1 MIKDKSDLNFFA
13 AQIYVQHL
21 MIESGIIPYSKYT
34 SIFFDLNLNTNE
46 TDIFQLMNQLSKEEQ
61 RIAKR
66 KFRKLW
72 RKIFRQSTK
81 RLKRTLG
88 LSNRMINVE
97 KRKVFAKNKKP
108 NHSQRELRKLL
119 VSLELLVHSLEK
131 VSKKK

>member
-1 MIKDKSDLNFFA
+1 
-13 AQIYVQHL
+13 
-21 MIESGIIPYSKYT
+21 
-34 SIFFDLNLNTNE
+34 
-46 TDIFQLMNQLSKEEQ
+46 MNQLSKEEQ

-88 LSNRMINVE
+88 LSNRMISVE
-97 KRKVFAKNKKP
+97 KRKVFTKNKKP

-131 VSKKK
+131 VSKKE